1 MKIVAVNW
9 QDSENPLGGGA
20 ETHLHEILDR
30 LAAWGHEVVLLC
42 GGWPGCAPR
51 VTKHGVEIHR
61 VGTRQTFALH
71 ARAYWEKHLV
81 QRQFDV
87 LYEDIN
93 KMPLFTT
100 RWSGPQRVVVV
111 VPHLFGG
118 AAFQELNPILAS
130 AVWLSE
136 RPIPWMYRGVPFQ
149 AISESTGDDLVERG
163 IARDLVKVIPPGV
176 SFDYY
181 TPDASARSARP
192 TFAYLGRLKKYKGV
206 DLVIRAFARMAHQD
220 AVLEIAGAGDYRPAL
235 ERLVDA
241 LALRQRVRFL
251 GFITEAEKL
260 ALLRRAWVVSLAS
273 PKEGWGLTN
282 VEAEACGTPVVASDS
297 PGIRESVRHGETGF
311 LVPHGDVAAMAAAYD
326 RLAASPELVSQ
337 MGAKA
342 RVFAESFTWERCARE
357 TEAHMHSVITH
368 GGRG

>member
-1 MKIVAVNW
+1 LKLVAVNW
-9 QDSENPLGGGA
+9 QDLDNPLGGGA
-20 ETHLHEILDR
+20 ETHLHEILER

-42 GGWPGCAPR
+42 GGWPGCPPR
-51 VTKHGVEIHR
+51 AERGGVEIHR
-61 VGTRQTFALH
+61 VGTRQTFALL
-71 ARAYWEKHLV
+71 ARRYWERHLV
-81 QRQFDV
+81 QRGFDV

-100 RWSGPQRVVVV
+100 RWSGPQRTVVV

-118 AAFQELNPILAS
+118 AAFQELNPVLAS

-149 AISESTGDDLVERG
+149 SISESTADDLVERG
-163 IARDLVKVIPPGV
+163 IARELVKVIPPGV
-176 SFDYY
+176 SFEYY
-181 TPDASARSARP
+181 TPDARVRAAVP

-206 DLVIRAFARMAHQD
+206 DLVIRAFAQMARQD
-220 AVLEIAGAGDYRPAL
+220 AILEIAGAGDYRPAL
-235 ERLVDA
+235 ERLVDS
-241 LALRQRVRFL
+241 LALGERVRFL
-251 GFITEAEKL
+251 GFVTEAEKL

-282 VEAEACGTPVVASDS
+282 GEAEACGTPVVASDS

-311 LVPHGDVAAMAAAYD
+311 LIRHGDVAAMAAAYD
-326 RLAASPELVSQ
+326 RLAADPKLVAE

-342 RVFAESFTWERCARE
+342 RAFAESFTWDRCARE
-357 TEAHMHSVITH
+357 TEAHLLSVING
-368 GGRG
+368 GGRA